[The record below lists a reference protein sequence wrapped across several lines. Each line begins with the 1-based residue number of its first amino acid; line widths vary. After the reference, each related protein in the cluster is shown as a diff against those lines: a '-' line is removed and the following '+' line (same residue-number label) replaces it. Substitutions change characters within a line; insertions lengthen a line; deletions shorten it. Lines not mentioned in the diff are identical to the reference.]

1 MPSTFLGL
9 NTGLSGLNYFQN
21 ALNTTSHNIS
31 NSDTEGYTRQK
42 VNGSAANPLDI
53 SARYGMMGTGVSSK
67 EIQQQRNNYYDVKY
81 WDANTKFNKYDIQDS
96 YLNELQTYMNE
107 ISGDSG
113 YTTWISKMSDAL
125 QDLADN
131 PGDYTTRISYTLTA
145 DSFTDMINEMSAN
158 FQGTQKTINDE
169 VELAVSEINSLAKQI
184 YELSQQIISIELK
197 GSNANDLR
205 DQRNLCIDKLSQ
217 YAEVDVVEQNIMFG
231 VGVDQVESH
240 GKSLTVR
247 IGGVIL
253 ADDMTYNELMVAPR
267 GQKVNET
274 DAEGLVDVYWAN
286 ADGTPGEKF
295 VSVETKGKLAG
306 LINVRD
312 GNNAEGFEGKI
323 DQVLEDEQAVVVK
336 LDKSIDVRKLNIAA
350 QGTITLNGR
359 EYMYDGWEAEYDAE
373 GKLNNFRFNN
383 MTMYSEKRIEVPAR
397 FPDTGLLTHTATIGA
412 QNSVKGVPYY
422 QTRLVEMVRTF
433 SMYMN
438 NLTTRDEVL
447 DDGTHVKAV
456 DENGDDGLD
465 MFTAEMVPGTDFV
478 LKDSV
483 KVMEEAKNGTTGLTL
498 KSSDQSYYRLTGLN
512 WELNGKWKTD
522 PSKVVTSYEDDIE
535 QGNIE
540 HTPVLD
546 GIVFGMKDTGMFEQ
560 GALSQYMQA
569 ITTNM
574 AVDIAKMKV
583 FTKNQ
588 DDIRYAIDN
597 QRKSVS
603 GVDQN
608 EEGADLVKFQNLYDL
623 SSKVISVL
631 NEVYD
636 KLINQTGV

>member
-1 MPSTFLGL
+1 
-9 NTGLSGLNYFQN
+9 
-21 ALNTTSHNIS
+21 
-31 NSDTEGYTRQK
+31 
-42 VNGSAANPLDI
+42 
-53 SARYGMMGTGVSSK
+53 
-67 EIQQQRNNYYDVKY
+67 
-81 WDANTKFNKYDIQDS
+81 
-96 YLNELQTYMNE
+96 
-107 ISGDSG
+107 
-113 YTTWISKMSDAL
+113 
-125 QDLADN
+125 
-131 PGDYTTRISYTLTA
+131 
-145 DSFTDMINEMSAN
+145 MINEMSAN

-359 EYMYDGWEAEYDAE
+359 E
-373 GKLNNFRFNN
+373 
-383 MTMYSEKRIEVPAR
+383 
-397 FPDTGLLTHTATIGA
+397 
-412 QNSVKGVPYY
+412 
-422 QTRLVEMVRTF
+422 
-433 SMYMN
+433 
-438 NLTTRDEVL
+438 
-447 DDGTHVKAV
+447 
-456 DENGDDGLD
+456 
-465 MFTAEMVPGTDFV
+465 
-478 LKDSV
+478 
-483 KVMEEAKNGTTGLTL
+483 
-498 KSSDQSYYRLTGLN
+498 
-512 WELNGKWKTD
+512 
-522 PSKVVTSYEDDIE
+522 
-535 QGNIE
+535 
-540 HTPVLD
+540 
-546 GIVFGMKDTGMFEQ
+546 
-560 GALSQYMQA
+560 
-569 ITTNM
+569 
-574 AVDIAKMKV
+574 
-583 FTKNQ
+583 
-588 DDIRYAIDN
+588 
-597 QRKSVS
+597 
-603 GVDQN
+603 
-608 EEGADLVKFQNLYDL
+608 
-623 SSKVISVL
+623 
-631 NEVYD
+631 
-636 KLINQTGV
+636 

>member
-31 NSDTEGYTRQK
+31 NSDTEGYSRQK

-53 SARYGMMGTGVSSK
+53 SARYGMMGTGVASK
-67 EIQQQRNNYYDVKY
+67 DIEQQRNNYYDVKY
-81 WDANTKFNKYDIQDS
+81 WDANTKYNKYDIQDS

-158 FQGTQKTINDE
+158 FQSTQKTINDE

-247 IGGVIL
+247 IGGHIL

-323 DQVLEDEQAVVVK
+323 DQVLEDEQAVIIK
-336 LDKSIDVRKLNIAA
+336 LDKSIDVRTLNIAA

-359 EYMYDGWEAEYDAE
+359 EYMYDGWEAEYDSE

-383 MTMYSEKRIEVPAR
+383 MTMYNERRVEVPAL
-397 FPDTGLLTHTATIGA
+397 FPDTGLIGHTATMGA

-438 NLTTRDEVL
+438 NLTTRDETL
-447 DDGTHVKAV
+447 DDGTHIKAV
-456 DENGDDGLD
+456 DENGDDGTD

-483 KVMEEAKNGTTGLTL
+483 KIMEEAKKGVTGLTL

-512 WELNGKWKTD
+512 WELNSSWKTD
-522 PSKVVTSYEDDIE
+522 PSKVVTSYEDDVN

-540 HTPVLD
+540 HTPVLE
-546 GIVFGMKDTGMFEQ
+546 GIVFGMKDTNMFEQ